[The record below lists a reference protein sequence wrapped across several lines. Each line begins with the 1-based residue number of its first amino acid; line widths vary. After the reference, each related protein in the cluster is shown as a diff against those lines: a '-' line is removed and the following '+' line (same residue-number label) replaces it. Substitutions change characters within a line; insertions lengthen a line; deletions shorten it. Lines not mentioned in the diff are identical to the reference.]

1 MADYRRI
8 EDLVNRYD
16 RAVDALETDIV
27 KRLGESIDASF
38 RRLERELRRRY
49 PVWQSQGQLYAVQR
63 RLLLLDELKD
73 LLELL
78 HPDQREQYE
87 QIFAEALQLTHR
99 TGAAMADELVQLID
113 PGYPLHEFSGI
124 PIEAAAL
131 QARDGVERLYR
142 YNDDF
147 KRAVS
152 GVVEQGLIQGWGASK
167 VARVLRGTD
176 QMKGRFGVSQLK
188 GKAETIARTE
198 VMSALNDAAQQQ
210 YEESG
215 IGHVQVIN
223 VPSEALC
230 RICAARNMRVYK
242 IGTIRVPFHPR
253 CRDILA
259 PYTLEWQKQGLT
271 DDAFAKDYR
280 RQGLDL
286 IKQRGL
292 TPDYGPTYW
301 ERKNQ
306 GLDKAPLHIWEPGAA
321 SKKADE
327 KATPTKPTTAK
338 KADTKPATAQKKAD
352 TKAKVEWR
360 PPKPQKVLGQGA
372 FGRVSTTA
380 NGTVVKES
388 TKNAWEEGSPVPVTA
403 PLPAKEA
410 ALQRR
415 AFKMGLAPK
424 AIGSNKTVIEMEN
437 LTSTH
442 EQLVYYWD
450 VLGKRPAS
458 RDLAGLTNA
467 FERLHRGR
475 IAHGDLHDENIFANK
490 NNGLEDIRFID
501 YGYAQE
507 IGDEGYLNQLLDDLR
522 SYASHSD
529 KIINAGV
536 KVPAEVENSTIW
548 KWLQN
553 RSTEKTYNMA
563 LEEVEAR
570 VIEHE
575 DAKQYIKMLIGED
588 IDE

>member
-16 RAVDALETDIV
+16 RAVDGLETDIV

-113 PGYPLHEFSGI
+113 PGYPLYEFSGI

-259 PYTLEWQKQGLT
+259 PYTLEWQKEGLT
-271 DDAFAKDYR
+271 DDGFAKDYR

-286 IKQRGL
+286 ITQRGL

-301 ERKNQ
+301 VRKNQ
-306 GLDKAPLHIWEPGAA
+306 GLDKAPPHIWEPGATA
-321 SKKADE
+321 KKADT

-338 KADTKPATAQKKAD
+338 KADTKD
-352 TKAKVEWR
+352 KVEWR

-424 AIGSNKTVIEMEN
+424 VIGSNKTVIEMEN

-553 RSTEKTYNMA
+553 RSTEKAYNMA